1 MNAEHINIGPVLGTD
16 VDIVFKILGR
26 TQENGTIAKNYEI
39 VNINNFY
46 VEVKTKE
53 KNQLFLFYIIYVF
66 PSYVS
71 FSWVFLF

>member
-1 MNAEHINIGPVLGTD
+1 MLNTLIFALSYEPTL
-16 VDIVFKILGR
+16 ILFSKYWD

-39 VNINNFY
+39 VNNNNFY
-46 VEVKTKE
+46 VEVKKKE

-71 FSWVFLF
+71 FS

>member
-39 VNINNFY
+39 VP
-46 VEVKTKE
+46 KHQ
-53 KNQLFLFYIIYVF
+53 QLLRGSKKKGKKSTLLILHNLC
-66 PSYVS
+66 
-71 FSWVFLF
+71 FS